1 MSVYADKMA
10 DLARKREHVRKWD
23 RKIKKTGLSREA
35 WALSK
40 GYDPGQLSKWI
51 NEKEAPTWTTIE
63 KVDADLEESAKP
75 KKRRKM
81 PVGKPVR
88 KGARESVRD
97 I

>member
-10 DLARKREHVRKWD
+10 DLARKRDRVRKWP
-23 RKIKKTGLSREA
+23 RKIKRTGLSREA
-35 WALSK
+35 WALAN
-40 GYDPGQLSKWI
+40 GRDPGQLSKWI

-63 KVDADLEESAKP
+63 EIDALLDDQAKAKP
-75 KKRRKM
+75 RRKM

-88 KGARESVRD
+88 KGAGKSVRD

>member
-10 DLARKREHVRKWD
+10 ELARKRDHVRKWA

-35 WALSK
+35 WALAN

-63 KVDADLEESAKP
+63 AIDALLDDQATG

-81 PVGKPVR
+81 SVGKPVR

>member
-10 DLARKREHVRKWD
+10 DLARKRDHVRKWS

-35 WALSK
+35 WAIAN

-63 KVDADLEESAKP
+63 KIDALLDENAKP
-75 KKRRKM
+75 KKRRVL

-88 KGARESVRD
+88 NGARESVGRK
-97 I
+97 